1 MVKHKRLA
9 LFLLLFGMMTLT
21 LSCFGGKKTTSN
33 KEQEI
38 VTKGGKD
45 YVKVPNPLYAVWQ
58 GQPEYI
64 YVPKSQYRP
73 LLGERIVGE
82 DVRIKQQFLE
92 RKIARLERELK
103 SGGVPG
109 GAGGIA
115 IPANRIMKKRVVIL
129 PMQDNTDSLSKEEKI
144 YFRQALTNSLNKTK
158 HAIIEDPMLLKS
170 YQEQDWWAKGSVKED
185 LLARA
190 GSALGVQ
197 AFVKID
203 VDRLE
208 VIHQLNANKESYKAT
223 VTLSLKLYDGLAGTD
238 IYTTKIDV
246 FPDEIQPYPT
256 PAEAENAVLKQAAS
270 EITQSVLPQLSK
282 LEWFTHIVR
291 VDKAKKMII
300 IQGGRDDGL
309 YIGDLLNV
317 YDKPGKE
324 IFNQLTGEFMGREP
338 GKFKGRLQIVEFFGV
353 NAAIT
358 KPLLGDSFKVGD
370 FVKLAR

>member
-45 YVKVPNPLYAVWQ
+45 YVKVPNPLYTVWQ

-73 LLGERIVGE
+73 LLGERLAGE

-103 SGGVPG
+103 SGGLPG

-129 PMQDNTDSLSKEEKI
+129 PVQDHTDFLNKEKKTF
-144 YFRQALTNSLNKTK
+144 FRQALTNSLNKTK
-158 HAIIEDPMLLKS
+158 HAIIEGSTVLKT
-170 YQEQDWWAKGSVKED
+170 YREQKWWSKDIIDED

-197 AFVKID
+197 AFIKID
-203 VDRLE
+203 MDRLE
-208 VIHQLNANKESYKAT
+208 VIHQLNADRESYKAT
-223 VTLSLKLYDGLAGTD
+223 ATLTLKLYDGLSGTD
-238 IYTTKIDV
+238 IYTTKIDI
-246 FPDEIQPYPT
+246 FPDEIQPFQT
-256 PAEAENAVLKQAAS
+256 PAEAENAVLKMAAM
-270 EITQSVLPQLSK
+270 EITQAILPQLSK

-291 VDKAKKMII
+291 VDKKMII

-338 GKFKGRLQIVEFFGV
+338 GKFKGRLQVIEFFGV

-358 KPLLGDSFKVGD
+358 KPLLGESFKVGD